1 MPKEGTYN
9 LTRCD
14 FDIFKI
20 ILKDCFSKNDLKSY
34 IGYQQNV
41 DFIKEKIGI
50 SVDLCR
56 DETIINSGDRL
67 LIMRL
72 KYRVNPAD
80 KGKIVNEDDF
90 EFFFANFQ

>member
-1 MPKEGTYN
+1 MFRQNDVFLTDASSIVSDKIQN
-9 LTRCD
+9 L
-14 FDIFKI
+14 
-20 ILKDCFSKNDLKSY
+20 
-34 IGYQQNV
+34 V
-41 DFIKEKIGI
+41 EDFIKEKIGI